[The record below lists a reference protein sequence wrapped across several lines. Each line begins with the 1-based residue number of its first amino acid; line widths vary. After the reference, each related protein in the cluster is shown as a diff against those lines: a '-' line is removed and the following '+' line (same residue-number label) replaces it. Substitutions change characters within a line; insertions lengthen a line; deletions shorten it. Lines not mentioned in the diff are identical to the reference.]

1 MYMTNNEK
9 SSVRDKIID
18 AAWKLFLKQGYKET
32 TVNQII
38 EASGTSRGAFY
49 HHFHGKEEVLF
60 CIAYYFDNDYVEW
73 FNSIDPNMK
82 ALDKLSEFNLFVMK
96 NLEDSPY
103 RPLLATLYGLQ
114 VMTTGRRHI
123 INPDREYYKI
133 ISAIMK
139 EGIEKGEI
147 NPSFSH
153 TELTEWYAIIERGL
167 TYDWLL
173 NQGRYSLVQ
182 YGQFLVK
189 TFINM
194 IKK

>member
-103 RPLLATLYGLQ
+103 
-114 VMTTGRRHI
+114 
-123 INPDREYYKI
+123 
-133 ISAIMK
+133 
-139 EGIEKGEI
+139 
-147 NPSFSH
+147 
-153 TELTEWYAIIERGL
+153 
-167 TYDWLL
+167 
-173 NQGRYSLVQ
+173 
-182 YGQFLVK
+182 
-189 TFINM
+189 
-194 IKK
+194 